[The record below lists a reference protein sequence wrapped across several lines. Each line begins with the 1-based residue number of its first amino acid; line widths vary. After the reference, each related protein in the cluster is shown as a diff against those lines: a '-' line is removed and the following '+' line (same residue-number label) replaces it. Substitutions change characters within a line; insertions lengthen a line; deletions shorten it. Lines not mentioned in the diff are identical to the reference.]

1 MCALVY
7 AQLALAPVYVG
18 MKGPS
23 TGKLFSVCWMPLG
36 KEIRE
41 IVSVGVLPSKEPRVE
56 FLLLL
61 RFFLTSEI
69 PGIPLK
75 LHFVLLFSYNSKQ
88 FDQVKNI
95 TAPKKEFNAGLSFC

>member
-7 AQLALAPVYVG
+7 ARLALAPVYVG

-23 TGKLFSVCWMPLG
+23 TGKFLSVRWMPLG

-56 FLLLL
+56 FLLLF
-61 RFFLTSEI
+61 RFFLTSEMQV
-69 PGIPLK
+69 IPLK
-75 LHFVLLFSYNSKQ
+75 LYFVLLFSYNSKQ
-88 FDQVKNI
+88 FDQLKNI
-95 TAPKKEFNAGLSFC
+95 TAPNKELNAGLSFR